1 MWAVKMTIFDDKAQI
16 WSRDTSFWSK
26 LIVDYEIK
34 GLARKGYSWDHLA
47 TKIYFSKIFQNDVIE
62 TGSHQ
67 TPLILQGTTS
77 VVYHEVIQTKNKIV
91 RVSLRMKYDIRLCH
105 AIEALRSKSGQQY
118 NFLINYL
125 FDHILTLHWAYT
137 IVKHFDFSNKLIK
150 IILLEPKVYDR

>member
-1 MWAVKMTIFDDKAQI
+1 MWVVKMTIFDDKAQI

-26 LIVDYEIK
+26 LNVDYEIK
-34 GLARKGYSWDHLA
+34 GLARKGYSWDHRA

-91 RVSLRMKYDIRLCH
+91 RVSLKSTYAPSSTNSILIFIGLKRIRISLSQVQSDVKYFFDSADC
-105 AIEALRSKSGQQY
+105 LRY
-118 NFLINYL
+118 
-125 FDHILTLHWAYT
+125 
-137 IVKHFDFSNKLIK
+137 
-150 IILLEPKVYDR
+150 

>member
-1 MWAVKMTIFDDKAQI
+1 MTIFDDKAQI

-26 LIVDYEIK
+26 LNVDYEIK
-34 GLARKGYSWDHLA
+34 GLTRKGYSWDHLA

-91 RVSLRMKYDIRLCH
+91 RVSL
-105 AIEALRSKSGQQY
+105 
-118 NFLINYL
+118 
-125 FDHILTLHWAYT
+125 
-137 IVKHFDFSNKLIK
+137 SNKTWVQTNQNIWTILIERLHRTLIFPITHNFEGIFGWLYLVVAIAHQLYIYETPVFLLNR
-150 IILLEPKVYDR
+150 IIHEWMHI